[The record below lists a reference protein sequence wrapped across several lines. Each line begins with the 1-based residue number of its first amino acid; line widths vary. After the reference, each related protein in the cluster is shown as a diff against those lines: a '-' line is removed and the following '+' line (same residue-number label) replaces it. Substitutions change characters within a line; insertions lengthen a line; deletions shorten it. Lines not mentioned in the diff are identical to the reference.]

1 MILMNLLISSFQ
13 SLCNIVHFVD
23 QRRQRLREERN
34 VLRLTRERKAG
45 IWQALAY
52 RVGVSKETLPG
63 NLPPPHPASYRLW
76 SPSALAQDHNSISH
90 PEWRSEQRTPRFL
103 SLGTSTSSTSCS
115 WCGEDKARGPR
126 LLGLPSVPD
135 RKQAR
140 SGKKVL
146 WDYTHIYFIFFLLR
160 QHQCTLFKS
169 LFWK

>member
-63 NLPPPHPASYRLW
+63 NLPPPTPLLTDSDLQVHWHKITTPSLTPSGDLNNEPPDSSPWAHPHHLHLVADVGKTRPGGLGCS
-76 SPSALAQDHNSISH
+76 DSH
-90 PEWRSEQRTPRFL
+90 QSQIGNKHDQEKRFY
-103 SLGTSTSSTSCS
+103 GTIHTFI
-115 WCGEDKARGPR
+115 
-126 LLGLPSVPD
+126 L
-135 RKQAR
+135 
-140 SGKKVL
+140 
-146 WDYTHIYFIFFLLR
+146 YFFY
-160 QHQCTLFKS
+160 
-169 LFWK
+169 